1 MKIGIMTFWWSDDN
15 YGQLLQCYALQ
26 KYLRDLGHEAY
37 LIRYR
42 PDNDII
48 RIKTSLVKKIYKA
61 FNPQKLYNF
70 AKNRIN
76 RKKLEIERK
85 NNDRQFELFRQK
97 YIAQSEAVYSS
108 LKELQD
114 NPPDADAYIVGS
126 DQVWNFWNI
135 SIEKCKNLIHSYF
148 LDFGSEK
155 TKRISYAAS
164 WGRTEVSNEEI
175 AEIEPLLKR
184 FDYVSVREKNGIE
197 LCSKCSFDRA
207 EWVCDPTLLL
217 SAETYRKIYC
227 ESEIRRKE
235 KKYLLLYM
243 LGNECD
249 FDIKTA
255 YEFAA
260 QKNIEVVY
268 VSGNDLTANSQKTF
282 ATIPEWLY
290 LVDNAEY
297 VITNS
302 FHCGVFSTIFHKQ
315 FGIVPLTG
323 TCAGM
328 NARLSSLFE
337 LTGTDVRFVT
347 SGKFE
352 VLDQKYTPKEIK
364 ISEHFILLFK

>member
-1 MKIGIMTFWWSDDN
+1 MKIGVMTFWWSEDN

-37 LIRYR
+37 LIRYH
-42 PDNDII
+42 PDNDIVKDSL
-48 RIKTSLVKKIYKA
+48 IKKCYKA
-61 FNPQKLYNF
+61 LSPKKLYNF

-85 NNDRQFELFRQK
+85 NNDRQFEVFRQK
-97 YIAQSEAVYSS
+97 YIAQSKVFYSS
-108 LKELQD
+108 LKELQA
-114 NPPDADAYIVGS
+114 NPPEADAYIVGS
-126 DQVWNFWNI
+126 DQVWNFW
-135 SIEKCKNLIHSYF
+135 SMPIEKCKNLIHTYF
-148 LDFGSEK
+148 LDFGSGN

-164 WGRTEVSNEEI
+164 WGRTNLLNEEI
-175 AEIEPLLKR
+175 AEITPLLKR

-197 LCSKCSFDRA
+197 LCSKCNFDRA

-235 KKYLLLYM
+235 KKFLLLYM

-260 QKNIEVVY
+260 KKNIEVVY

-337 LTGTDVRFVT
+337 LTGIDERFVT

-352 VLDQKYTPKEIK
+352 ALDSEYTPKEI
-364 ISEHFILLFK
+364 IVSEKFLNLLK

>member
-1 MKIGIMTFWWSDDN
+1 MTFWWSEDN

-26 KYLRDLGHEAY
+26 KYLRDLGYEAY
-37 LIRYR
+37 LIRYL
-42 PDNDII
+42 PDNDIAQDPLI
-48 RIKTSLVKKIYKA
+48 KKIYKA
-61 FNPQKLYNF
+61 LNPQKLYNF

-85 NNDRQFELFRQK
+85 NNNRQFELFRQK
-97 YIAQSEAVYSS
+97 YIIQSPVIYSS

-114 NPPDADAYIVGS
+114 NPPEADTYIVGS
-126 DQVWNFWNI
+126 DQVWNFWGMP
-135 SIEKCKNLIHSYF
+135 IEKCKNLIHAYF
-148 LDFGSEK
+148 LDFGFEK

-164 WGRTEVSNEEI
+164 WGRTDVANEEI
-175 AEIEPLLKR
+175 AEITPLLKR
-184 FDYVSVREKNGIE
+184 FGYVSVREKNGIE
-197 LCSKCSFDRA
+197 LCNKCNFSKA

-227 ESEIRRKE
+227 ECEIRRKDR
-235 KKYLLLYM
+235 KFLLLYM

-260 QKNIEVVY
+260 KKNIEVVY
-268 VSGNDLTANSQKTF
+268 VSGNDLTANRQKTF

-302 FHCGVFSTIFHKQ
+302 FHCGVFSTIFHRQ

-337 LTGTDVRFVT
+337 LTGIGERFVT

-352 VLDQKYTPKEIK
+352 ALEQKYTPKEIK
-364 ISEHFILLFK
+364 INEQFINIFAGK

>member
-1 MKIGIMTFWWSDDN
+1 MKIGIMTFWWSEDN

-26 KYLRDLGHEAY
+26 KYLRDFGHDAY

-42 PDNDII
+42 PNNDIVQEPL
-48 RIKTSLVKKIYKA
+48 IKKFYKA
-61 FNPQKLYNF
+61 FNPKKLYNF

-85 NNDRQFELFRQK
+85 YNDRQFELFRQK
-97 YIAQSEAVYSS
+97 YIAQSSVIYSS

-114 NPPDADAYIVGS
+114 NPPEADAYIVGS
-126 DQVWNFWNI
+126 DQVWNFWSI
-135 SIEKCKNLIHSYF
+135 PIEKCKNLIHAYF

-164 WGRTEVSNEEI
+164 WGRTDVSNEEI
-175 AEIEPLLKR
+175 TEITPLLKR
-184 FDYVSVREKNGIE
+184 FDYVSVREENGIE
-197 LCSKCSFDRA
+197 LCNNCNFNKA

-217 SAETYRKIYC
+217 SAETYRKIYY
-227 ESEIRRKE
+227 ESEIRRKD

-243 LGNECD
+243 LGNECN

-282 ATIPEWLY
+282 ATIPEWLD

-302 FHCGVFSTIFHKQ
+302 FHCGAFSTIFHKQ

-337 LTGTDVRFVT
+337 LTGSGERFVT

-352 VLDQKYTPKEIK
+352 VLDKNYTQKEIK
-364 ISEHFILLFK
+364 ISEKFLSLLK